1 MKGRR
6 LLLASAFALLGLI
19 ADAAIGQTAAGTAP
33 TYPSKPVRIVVP
45 FAPGASTD
53 ILSRLAADELS
64 KRLGQPFVVE
74 NVGGAG
80 GTIGTAQVVNAKPDG
95 YTLVAATP
103 GPITVSP
110 VAQKGLSYDVNQLQ
124 AITLIAEG
132 PGGLVVAK
140 DSPFKSVADLLAAAR
155 ARPGALSFGSA
166 GTGAFSHLAS
176 ELLKTLA
183 RIDVVHVPYKGS
195 GPAMVDVL
203 GGRLDFYIEFF
214 PAVAKLVDSGELR
227 ALAVTSGKRFPL
239 RPDIPTMIEA
249 GVPGYDASAWVGL
262 MAPAGTPK
270 DIIDKLQQ
278 ALAQSLRD
286 PAIVAKI
293 NGMGVIPGG
302 QPPAE
307 FARFMS
313 AERDK
318 YRKLVETTG
327 LAINNQ

>member
-1 MKGRR
+1 MRR
-6 LLLASAFALLGLI
+6 LLRWATIVFAIVLQGGI
-19 ADAAIGQTAAGTAP
+19 AAAQAPAGAAA
-33 TYPSKPVRIVVP
+33 TYPSRPVRIVVP

-140 DSPFKSVADLLAAAR
+140 GSPFKSVADLLAAAR

-166 GTGAFSHLAS
+166 WTGAFSHLSS

-183 RIDVVHVPYKGS
+183 GIDVVHIPYKGS

-214 PAVAKLVDSGELR
+214 PAVQKLVDSGELR

-270 DIIDKLQQ
+270 DVIDKLQQ

-293 NGMGVIPGG
+293 NGMGVVPGG

-307 FARFMS
+307 FARYMS
-313 AERDK
+313 AEREK
-318 YRKLVETTG
+318 YRKLVESTG
-327 LAINNQ
+327 LSISNQ

>member
-1 MKGRR
+1 MRR
-6 LLLASAFALLGLI
+6 LLLLATIVFAMVLHGGI
-19 ADAAIGQTAAGTAP
+19 AAAQVPAGAAA

-95 YTLVAATP
+95 YTLVAGTP

-140 DSPFKSVADLLAAAR
+140 GSPFKSVADLLAAAR

-166 GTGAFSHLAS
+166 GTGAFSHLSS

-183 RIDVVHVPYKGS
+183 GIDVVHIPYKGS

-214 PAVAKLVDSGELR
+214 PAVQKLVDSGELR

-270 DIIDKLQQ
+270 DVIDKLQQ

-293 NGMGVIPGG
+293 NGMGVVPGG
-302 QPPAE
+302 QPPVE
-307 FARFMS
+307 FARYMS
-313 AERDK
+313 AEREK
-318 YRKLVETTG
+318 YRQLVESTG
-327 LAINNQ
+327 LSISNQ

>member
-1 MKGRR
+1 MRR
-6 LLLASAFALLGLI
+6 LLRWATIVFAIVLQGGI
-19 ADAAIGQTAAGTAP
+19 AAAQAPAGAAA
-33 TYPSKPVRIVVP
+33 TYPSRPVRIVVP

-140 DSPFKSVADLLAAAR
+140 GSPFKSVADLLAAAR

-166 GTGAFSHLAS
+166 GTGAFSHLSS

-183 RIDVVHVPYKGS
+183 GIDVVHIPYKGS

-214 PAVAKLVDSGELR
+214 PAVQKLVDSGELR

-270 DIIDKLQQ
+270 DVIDKLQQ

-293 NGMGVIPGG
+293 NGMGVVPGG

-307 FARFMS
+307 FARYMS
-313 AERDK
+313 AEREK
-318 YRKLVETTG
+318 YRKLVESTG
-327 LAINNQ
+327 LSISNQ

>member
-1 MKGRR
+1 
-6 LLLASAFALLGLI
+6 
-19 ADAAIGQTAAGTAP
+19 
-33 TYPSKPVRIVVP
+33 
-45 FAPGASTD
+45 
-53 ILSRLAADELS
+53 
-64 KRLGQPFVVE
+64 
-74 NVGGAG
+74 
-80 GTIGTAQVVNAKPDG
+80 
-95 YTLVAATP
+95 
-103 GPITVSP
+103 
-110 VAQKGLSYDVNQLQ
+110 
-124 AITLIAEG
+124 
-132 PGGLVVAK
+132 
-140 DSPFKSVADLLAAAR
+140 
-155 ARPGALSFGSA
+155 
-166 GTGAFSHLAS
+166 
-176 ELLKTLA
+176 
-183 RIDVVHVPYKGS
+183 VPYKGS

-270 DIIDKLQQ
+270 DIVDKLQQ

>member
-1 MKGRR
+1 MRR
-6 LLLASAFALLGLI
+6 LLRGVTIVFAIVLQGGI
-19 ADAAIGQTAAGTAP
+19 AAAQAPAGVAA

-95 YTLVAATP
+95 YTLVAGTP

-140 DSPFKSVADLLAAAR
+140 GSPFKSVADLLAVAR

-166 GTGAFSHLAS
+166 GTGAFSHLSS

-183 RIDVVHVPYKGS
+183 GIDVVHIPYKGS

-214 PAVAKLVDSGELR
+214 PAVQKLVDSGELR

-270 DIIDKLQQ
+270 DVIDKLQQ

-293 NGMGVIPGG
+293 NGMGVVPGG

-307 FARFMS
+307 FAQYMS
-313 AERDK
+313 AEREK
-318 YRKLVETTG
+318 YRKLVESTG
-327 LAINNQ
+327 LSISNQ

>member
-1 MKGRR
+1 
-6 LLLASAFALLGLI
+6 
-19 ADAAIGQTAAGTAP
+19 
-33 TYPSKPVRIVVP
+33 
-45 FAPGASTD
+45 
-53 ILSRLAADELS
+53 
-64 KRLGQPFVVE
+64 
-74 NVGGAG
+74 
-80 GTIGTAQVVNAKPDG
+80 
-95 YTLVAATP
+95 
-103 GPITVSP
+103 
-110 VAQKGLSYDVNQLQ
+110 LQ

-140 DSPFKSVADLLAAAR
+140 GSPFKSVADLLAAAR

-166 GTGAFSHLAS
+166 GTGAFSHLSS

-183 RIDVVHVPYKGS
+183 GIDVVHIPYKGS

-214 PAVAKLVDSGELR
+214 PAVQKLVDSGELR

-270 DIIDKLQQ
+270 DVIDKLQQ

-293 NGMGVIPGG
+293 NGMGVVPGG

-307 FARFMS
+307 FALYMS
-313 AERDK
+313 AEREK
-318 YRKLVETTG
+318 YRKLVESTG
-327 LAINNQ
+327 LSISNQ

>member
-6 LLLASAFALLGLI
+6 LLLASLIITACLL
-19 ADAAIGQTAAGTAP
+19 AGTATAQAPAAAAP

-64 KRLGQPFVVE
+64 RRLGQPFVVE
-74 NVGGAG
+74 NIGGAG

-140 DSPFKSVADLLAAAR
+140 NSPFKSVADLLAAAR

-183 RIDVVHVPYKGS
+183 GIDVVHVPYKGS

-270 DIIDKLQQ
+270 DIVDKLQQ

-293 NGMGVIPGG
+293 NGMGVVPGG

-313 AERDK
+313 AEREK